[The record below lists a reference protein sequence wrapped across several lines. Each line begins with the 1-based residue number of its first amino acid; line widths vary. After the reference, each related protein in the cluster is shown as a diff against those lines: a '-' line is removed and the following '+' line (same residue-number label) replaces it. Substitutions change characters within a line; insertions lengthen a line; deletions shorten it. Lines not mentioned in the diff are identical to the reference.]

1 MKGMPR
7 LDRVIE
13 TAIYVDDLA
22 RAAAFYEQVMEL
34 PLMVCDARFRA
45 YDIGGESVFLV
56 FKRGAT
62 LEAVHLPGGTIP
74 PHDGH
79 GPLHLAF
86 GVAAG
91 ELPAWEARLQ
101 DKGIAIEARTTWP
114 RGGHSIY
121 FRDPDNHLLELIT
134 RGVWTIY

>member
-1 MKGMPR
+1 MPA
-7 LDRVIE
+7 LERVIE

-22 RAAAFYEQVMEL
+22 RAAVFYEQVMEL
-34 PLMVCDARFRA
+34 PLMVCDGRFRA

-62 LEAVHLPGGTIP
+62 LETVQLPGGTIP

-86 GVAAG
+86 GVAAD
-91 ELPAWEARLQ
+91 ELSAWERRLA
-101 DKGIAIEARTTWP
+101 DKKIAIEARTSWP
-114 RGGHSIY
+114 RGGKSIY
-121 FRDPDNHLLELIT
+121 FRDPDHHLLELVT
-134 RGVWTIY
+134 RGVWKIY

>member
-1 MKGMPR
+1 MPK

-13 TAIYVDDLA
+13 TAIYVDDLD
-22 RAAAFYEQVMEL
+22 RAAAFYEQVMDL
-34 PLMVCDARFRA
+34 AVMVCDARFRA

-56 FKRGAT
+56 FHRGAT
-62 LEAVHLPGGTIP
+62 LDTVQLPGGTIP

-86 GVAAG
+86 GVAAS
-91 ELPAWEARLQ
+91 ELPAWEQRLSE
-101 DKGIAIEARTTWP
+101 KKVPIEARTDWP
-114 RGGHSIY
+114 RGGKSIY
-121 FRDPDNHLLELIT
+121 FRDPDNHLLELVT

>member
-1 MKGMPR
+1 MPD

-13 TAIYVDDLA
+13 TAIYVEDLA

-34 PLMVCDARFRA
+34 PVMVSDDRFRA

-62 LEAVHLPGGTIP
+62 LHTVHLPGGTIP

-86 GVAAG
+86 GVTVD
-91 ELPAWEARLQ
+91 ELPKWEQRLK
-101 DKGIAIEARTTWP
+101 DRSIAIEARTAWP

-121 FRDPDNHLLELIT
+121 FRDPDNHLLELVT
-134 RGVWTIY
+134 RGTWKTY